1 MAESLY
7 ESSGES
13 SESSEIYDVSTSE
26 FSTPSES
33 DDEEDYDASDAGCS
47 TSRGKRKAP
56 AITRKCNKKTN
67 PKGNNSTATAS
78 SSKPPRPKKRKEK
91 STALSGEQMDEIS
104 SWIFS
109 TEEAKDVEDELRLK
123 LLEDRRAL

>member
-1 MAESLY
+1 MC
-7 ESSGES
+7 ESSEES
-13 SESSEIYDVSTSE
+13 SESSEIYVSSSE
-26 FSTPSES
+26 FSTPSEI

-47 TSRGKRKAP
+47 TSRGKRKDP
-56 AITRKCNKKTN
+56 TTTRKRNKKTN